1 MDFYKQYKSGLRL
14 IAAKLDNFYT
24 VSFGVFVN
32 VGSVMENNE
41 NNGYSHFVE
50 HLLFKGTERRSALQI
65 SEEID
70 DIGANINAF
79 TSKDCTCFY
88 TKSAAGDLEKCVDVL
103 SDMYFNS
110 TLHDSEFVREKDV
123 VLEEI
128 KMCEDTPDDLSQD
141 AIASALFYNQP
152 LGQTILGLPSN
163 IEYSDRH
170 NIKEF
175 IKKHYTAAN
184 TVISVAGNFD
194 FEKLDS
200 FVERYFESNFS
211 TVGSL
216 NVEPCSRYTNK
227 FIHRFKDIE
236 QVHLEFAVGG
246 CSIDSPKRYAQSVLC
261 STLGG
266 GLSSRLF
273 QTIREKHGLAYS
285 VYAYPGS
292 YTNCGS
298 LGIYAG
304 LSSQNIKK
312 VCNLI
317 RDEIVL
323 LVDKGIT
330 QKELD
335 RAKIQ
340 ATNALYGTLES
351 NMTLMRLYG
360 KTMLKTGSVFNP
372 QNEIDCY
379 RSVDLASVRDVA
391 EELFSQK
398 HASSFVGREVDDF
411 DYVST
416 FGETLLG

>member
-14 IAAKLDNFYT
+14 IATKLENFYT

-32 VGSVMENNE
+32 VGSVMENSD

-88 TKSAAGDLEKCVDVL
+88 TKSAAADLEKCIDVL

-110 TLHDSEFVREKDV
+110 TFKDSEFCREKDV

-141 AIASALFYNQP
+141 AIASALFYKQP
-152 LGQTILGLPSN
+152 LGQTILGTPSN

-170 NIKEF
+170 SIEEF
-175 IKKHYTAAN
+175 IKKHYVAAN

-194 FEKLDS
+194 FDKLDS
-200 FVERYFESNFS
+200 FVEKYFESNF
-211 TVGSL
+211 VGSEAA
-216 NVEPCSRYTNK
+216 NVEPCSCYTSE
-227 FIHRFKDIE
+227 FVYRFKDIE

-246 CSIDSPKRYAQSVLC
+246 YSIDSTKRYALSVLC

-273 QTIREKHGLAYS
+273 QTIREKYGLAYS
-285 VYAYPGS
+285 VYSYPGS

-298 LGIYAG
+298 FGIYAG
-304 LSSQNIKK
+304 LSPKNIKK
-312 VCNLI
+312 VCDLI
-317 RDEIVL
+317 RDEIKF

-340 ATNALYGTLES
+340 ATNALYSTLES
-351 NMTLMRLYG
+351 NLTLMRLYG

-372 QNEIDCY
+372 QNEIHCFK
-379 RSVDLASVRDVA
+379 SVDLASVKDVA
-391 EELFSQK
+391 LELFSQK